1 MRHVPT
7 VLLTA
12 MLVLSIAPDADAK
25 SRASGGTSTG
35 IGIGATGDTQG
46 LSLRKNQGAT
56 SVQLVVGRWV
66 GVPQLG
72 IAADGLYHFPALV
85 SGGFA
90 DLGLYAGLGVGVG
103 VIDDFQFNA
112 SGAVGLELNLVP
124 LPLNF
129 ALSWRPTLAI
139 VPNTNFDLVRF
150 GGHIRF
156 FF

>member
-1 MRHVPT
+1 MRHVLT
-7 VLLTA
+7 VLLTTT
-12 MLVLSIAPDADAK
+12 LVLTLSPDADAK

-35 IGIGATGDTQG
+35 IGVGATGDTQG
-46 LSLRKNQGAT
+46 LSVRKNQGST

-66 GVPQLG
+66 GAPQLG

-103 VIDDFQFNA
+103 VVDGFAFNA

-129 ALSWRPTLAI
+129 AFSWRPTLGI
-139 VPNTNFDLVRF
+139 VNSTGFDIGRF